1 VALPWDAPAIA
12 TGLRVGDEVLWR
24 VTFRLEAEPVSA
36 KLGDETITLKP
47 DDGGVGMWL
56 RHEAGK
62 RLAIEG
68 ATG

>member
-1 VALPWDAPAIA
+1 
-12 TGLRVGDEVLWR
+12 VLWR

-36 KLGDETITLKP
+36 KLGDEAITLKP